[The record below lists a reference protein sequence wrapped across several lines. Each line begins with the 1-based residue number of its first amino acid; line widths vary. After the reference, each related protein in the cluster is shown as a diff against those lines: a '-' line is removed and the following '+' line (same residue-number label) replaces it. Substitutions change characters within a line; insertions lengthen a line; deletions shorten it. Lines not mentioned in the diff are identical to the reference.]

1 MQDLE
6 RTDGFHRKIIVLR
19 KVLGCTRIREGRDG
33 LHREIMKVLLGYTG
47 EGEGR
52 DG

>member
-1 MQDLE
+1 MP
-6 RTDGFHRKIIVLR
+6 GFKTEEMDYRKIIGLR

-33 LHREIMKVLLGYTG
+33 LHREMMRILLGYSG